1 VISDDGNI
9 DVSHND
15 ATSHDAV
22 VEQHGAMPL
31 GVVPVYNGAVACGV
45 VLWVYFGILSPKSP
59 YVEFLLKK
67 DQNAKLMKRLRP
79 VSLAGSSIINRLSYK
94 LFYDMTQN

>member
-31 GVVPVYNGAVACGV
+31 GVVPVYSAVACGV
-45 VLWVYFGILSPKSP
+45 VLWVYFGIPPKSP

-79 VSLAGSSIINRLSYK
+79 VSLAGSSIINRLPYK